1 MGAHKLEQVLVF
13 GKCVIHISCKQ
24 PCVYFTTG
32 RVNCPLS
39 PYEVIYIQ
47 MLNVIL
53 SDFPEFNREESG
65 EGREFEDL
73 MGHSLESV
81 HVCVS
86 ACHWGRLGRRGM
98 GP

>member
-1 MGAHKLEQVLVF
+1 MRL
-13 GKCVIHISCKQ
+13 
-24 PCVYFTTG
+24 Y
-32 RVNCPLS
+32 
-39 PYEVIYIQ
+39 IYIQ
-47 MLNVIL
+47 MLSVIL

-73 MGHSLESV
+73 MGHSLVSV

-86 ACHWGRLGRRGM
+86 ACRWGRLGRRGM